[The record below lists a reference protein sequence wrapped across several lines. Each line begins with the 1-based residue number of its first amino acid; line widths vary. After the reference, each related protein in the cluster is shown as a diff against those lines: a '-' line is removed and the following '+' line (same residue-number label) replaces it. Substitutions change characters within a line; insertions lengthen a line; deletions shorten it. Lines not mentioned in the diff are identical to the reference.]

1 MNNNNDLAKSICVLV
16 FVCLVGI
23 IFKACDTMEAKKA
36 AKNTKPKETVR
47 IWVID
52 HYIEFDKL
60 R

>member
-1 MNNNNDLAKSICVLV
+1 
-16 FVCLVGI
+16 
-23 IFKACDTMEAKKA
+23 MEAKKA